1 LSQQALQVAG
11 AVLCELSRSRRQRAR
26 WLLLQ
31 CVSAGERHEPKE
43 RQGAM
48 PLHDGTRRHSQ
59 HGDTYIGANLT
70 NTTVY
75 DCYNN
80 YNYNNTLMRSMRAP
94 H

>member
-1 LSQQALQVAG
+1 
-11 AVLCELSRSRRQRAR
+11 
-26 WLLLQ
+26 
-31 CVSAGERHEPKE
+31 
-43 RQGAM
+43 M